1 MTPITVVWNAGEY
14 STMGDYL
21 NGRVLAWL
29 ASYVGSI
36 PSSPTKKMS
45 KLNVFDDDKKIATI
59 TIIGNFKFLFARTS
73 REWSDM
79 KRLLDAAE
87 RLHEADPSA
96 DVLESLITMLHNFN
110 YSTELSDK

>member
-1 MTPITVVWNAGEY
+1 
-14 STMGDYL
+14 
-21 NGRVLAWL
+21 
-29 ASYVGSI
+29 
-36 PSSPTKKMS
+36 MS

-87 RLHEADPSA
+87 RLHEADSSA